1 MCISI
6 KSFVEIKV
14 VDVTKLTAQNGKVN
28 KDCNLKNLMPP
39 SIELVCTKV

>member
-14 VDVTKLTAQNGKVN
+14 VDVTKLTAQDGKIN
-28 KDCNLKNLMPP
+28 KNCNLKNEMAP
-39 SIELVCTKV
+39 SVELLRNKL

>member
-14 VDVTKLTAQNGKVN
+14 TDVTKLTAQVGKQ
-28 KDCNLKNLMPP
+28 MG
-39 SIELVCTKV
+39 I